1 MKHSERQLAE
11 ALVESLSSE
20 SVDDAQKAAKELVSM
35 LADRNEIHRLSGVIR
50 SIEQAWAKKFGAATL
65 TIATAYPLKGDVRA
79 QLEKLAKGA
88 EIKEVVDPSLI
99 GGAKLRIDERI
110 IDGSIKGHLDQLEQA
125 FTKA

>member
-11 ALVESLSSE
+11 ALVESLSGE
-20 SVDDAQKAAKELVSM
+20 SADDAKKAAKELVSM

-50 SIEQAWAKKFGAATL
+50 SIERAWAKKFGAATL
-65 TIATAYPLKGDVRA
+65 TITTAYPLKSDVKA

-88 EIKEVVDPSLI
+88 EIKEVVDASLI